1 MLFIILG
8 IISIIISTVRLI
20 KNLKAKKEKSVK
32 NWLTANIISVCLFM
46 IPLITSWY
54 VAENIKSNYI
64 DYKTYMEDDFD
75 QYGGLSREHSELIN
89 KHNNK
94 IESVKKIKS
103 KWFLTTCL
111 FAVDLD
117 DYVVD
122 TLGMPTI
129 S

>member
-1 MLFIILG
+1 MLFIIFG
-8 IISIIISTVRLI
+8 IISIAISTVRLI

-32 NWLTANIISVCLFM
+32 NWLTANIISVCIFM

-54 VAENIKSNYI
+54 TAESIKSNYI
-64 DYKTYMEDDFD
+64 DYKTYMEDDFE
-75 QYGGLSREHSELIN
+75 QYGGLSREHSELIS
-89 KHNNK
+89 KHNSK

-117 DYVVD
+117 DYSIN
-122 TLGMPTI
+122 TLGMTVI